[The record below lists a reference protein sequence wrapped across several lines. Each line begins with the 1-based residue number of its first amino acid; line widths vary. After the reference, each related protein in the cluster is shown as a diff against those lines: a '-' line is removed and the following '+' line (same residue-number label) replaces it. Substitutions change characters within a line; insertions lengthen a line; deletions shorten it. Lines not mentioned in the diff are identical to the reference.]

1 MIWEAEYMYS
11 INDLYEMLHKIESLI
26 RENTDSDGTPGFDVY
41 RVMVSLELARRMVAN
56 EEKET

>member
-1 MIWEAEYMYS
+1 MYS
-11 INDLYEMLHKIESLI
+11 VDDLYRALREIESLI
-26 RENTDSDGTPGFDVY
+26 RENTNPDGTPGFDVY